1 MGGKHGWIIAKY
13 LACCGNHHKSGQ
25 RVHGCTN
32 AKGERLVRVEKL
44 RDGAGKVVAR
54 LYRDDH
60 GWIRSVVT
68 VEDTRP
74 GLFIVWEPAA
84 QAVDDSRFPTVHAIA
99 KKAVESWE
107 GGR

>member
-1 MGGKHGWIIAKY
+1 MKI
-13 LACCGNHHKSGQ
+13 
-25 RVHGCTN
+25 
-32 AKGERLVRVEKL
+32 EKL
-44 RDGAGKVVAR
+44 RDRYGKVVAR

-68 VEDTRP
+68 VEDTQP

-84 QAVDDSRFPTVHAIA
+84 QAVDDSRFPTVHKIA
-99 KKAVESWE
+99 KRAVESWD

>member
-1 MGGKHGWIIAKY
+1 MGKI
-13 LACCGNHHKSGQ
+13 
-25 RVHGCTN
+25 RRPVHAFRNT
-32 AKGERLVRVEKL
+32 KGERPVKVEKL
-44 RDGAGKVVAR
+44 RNDAGKVVAR

-68 VEDTRP
+68 VEDTQP
-74 GLFIVWEPAA
+74 GLFIVWESSV

-99 KKAVESWE
+99 KKAAESWD